1 MGQPVI
7 ILFGPAGSGKGTQ
20 AAQLAERF
28 HFQKITAGDLVREE
42 AEKDTERGRMVKAIT
57 EPGGLLP
64 DDVITELIVE
74 RMQSLD
80 PNRGM
85 VIDGYPRTEGQRVSL
100 NAMLE
105 KIGRLKDVIAVLIS
119 ISDEEAIKR
128 ISLRSQ
134 CSQCGAIFSDPKLEQ
149 CPQCSGKVVA
159 RPDDA
164 SVESVKKRLAL
175 FHEKTEPAIQ
185 RYADEGKLITVKGEQ
200 SVEAVTA
207 ELMEKLQVRLT

>member
-7 ILFGPAGSGKGTQ
+7 ILFGPQGSGKGTQ
-20 AAQLAERF
+20 AAELAERF

-42 AEKDTERGRMVKAIT
+42 ADKDTERGRMVKEIT

-80 PNRGM
+80 ASRGM

-100 NAMLE
+100 NTVLE
-105 KIGRLKDVIAVLIS
+105 KIGRLSDVVAVLIS

-128 ISLRSQ
+128 IALRSQ
-134 CSQCGAIFSDPKLEQ
+134 CSQCGSIFSDSRLTVCPK
-149 CPQCSGKVVA
+149 CSGNIVA

-175 FHEKTEPAIQ
+175 YHEKTEPAIQ
-185 RYADEGKLITVKGEQ
+185 RYADEWKLITINGERT
-200 SVEAVTA
+200 VAEVTE
-207 ELMEKLQVRLT
+207 ELMGKLRERIT

>member
-20 AAQLAERF
+20 ASQLVVRF
-28 HFQKITAGDLVREE
+28 NFQKITAGDLVREE
-42 AEKDTERGRMVKAIT
+42 AVKDTERGRMVKEIT

-80 PNRGM
+80 TSRGM

-105 KIGRLKDVIAVLIS
+105 KIGRLSDVVAIEIS
-119 ISDEEAIKR
+119 ISDDEAIRR
-128 ISLRSQ
+128 ITLRSQ
-134 CSQCGAIFSDPKLEQ
+134 CSQCGTIFSDPALSV
-149 CPQCSGKVVA
+149 CPECSGKVIA

-164 SVESVKKRLAL
+164 SVESVKIRLAL

-185 RYADEGKLITVKGEQ
+185 RYADEGKLITIRGEQ
-200 SVEAVTA
+200 SADVVTS
-207 ELMEKLQVRLT
+207 ELMKKLEERLS

>member
-20 AAQLAERF
+20 ATQMASRF
-28 HFQKITAGDLVREE
+28 NFQKITAGDIVREE
-42 AEKDTERGRMVKAIT
+42 ATKETERGRMVKEIT

-74 RMQSLD
+74 RMQSLS
-80 PNRGM
+80 PSRGM

-100 NAMLE
+100 NATLE
-105 KIGRLKDVIAVLIS
+105 KIGRLPDVVAVLIS
-119 ISDEEAIKR
+119 VSDDEAIKR
-128 ISLRSQ
+128 IALRSQ
-134 CSQCGAIFSDPKLEQ
+134 CSQCGAIFSDPTLAVCTE
-149 CPQCSGKVVA
+149 CGGKVVA

-185 RYADEGKLITVKGEQ
+185 RYADEGKLLTVNGEQ
-200 SVEAVTA
+200 SVDAVTS
-207 ELMEKLQVRLT
+207 ELMGKLQSRLT